1 MFKPLLNTAKS
12 VGKAVLKSDAG
23 KSVLKAAKH
32 QAVES
37 GERIA
42 TDVIEGHNIGESMS
56 EEIGNIKDNIH
67 GRSIDLI
74 NKYANVS
81 SNRRS
86 KYKRKPC
93 NKKIKRKKQ
102 KNGTREGSNERIF

>member
-23 KSVLKAAKH
+23 KSVLEAAKH

-37 GERIA
+37 GARIA
-42 TDVIEGHNIGESMS
+42 MDVIEGRNIRESIS
-56 EEIGNIKDNIH
+56 DEIGNIKDNIR
-67 GRSIDLI
+67 GRSINLI
-74 NKYANVS
+74 NKYANAS

-86 KYKRKPC
+86 KCKRK
-93 NKKIKRKKQ
+93 
-102 KNGTREGSNERIF
+102 TV